1 MFDHTRVLIHTL
13 ECNESHSNETAGRG
27 EDDLEIRGLMKE
39 SEGRCQKQRVD
50 DVRSRGQMMWNRKSD
65 DAESGN
71 DVESENQVE
80 IGESEE

>member
-1 MFDHTRVLIHTL
+1 MFDHTRVLYIPS
-13 ECNESHSNETAGRG
+13 NAMRVISNETAGRG

-50 DVRSRGQMMWNRKSD
+50 DVRIRGQMMWNRKSD